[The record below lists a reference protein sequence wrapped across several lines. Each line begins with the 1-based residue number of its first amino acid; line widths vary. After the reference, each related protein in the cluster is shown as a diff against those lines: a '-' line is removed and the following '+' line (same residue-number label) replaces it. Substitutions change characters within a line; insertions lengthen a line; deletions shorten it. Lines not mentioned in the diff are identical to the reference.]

1 MITQK
6 VNSKL
11 SFLDDNETTPDLSS
25 RSSSN
30 IEENMEC
37 RQKYILDLYT

>member
-1 MITQK
+1 MITRK

-11 SFLDDNETTPDLSS
+11 SFLDDNETTPDSS
-25 RSSSN
+25 SVSSSN